1 MMNLNSTSNVALL
14 SNHGT
19 SAYETGTQSYSSNAL
34 RSYNPDGKR
43 RRKPSTTSAMR
54 TDMVVMLMNAF
65 PGIRRVKIHDSGI
78 EFQARVRLQGGGIV
92 YRTAGVKENKSAWED
107 FNRWSTDLETLP
119 NGEWRGKR
127 KDKEKVWVI
136 EIDDIMEFV
145 KKLDEQIILTAP
157 GKFVEDY
164 PCIEIYDDYRE

>member
-1 MMNLNSTSNVALL
+1 MKFIIERTSQW
-14 SNHGT
+14 GC
-19 SAYETGTQSYSSNAL
+19 ET
-34 RSYNPDGKR
+34 P
-43 RRKPSTTSAMR
+43 P
-54 TDMVVMLMNAF
+54 
-65 PGIRRVKIHDSGI
+65 I
-78 EFQARVRLQGGGIV
+78 EGATRELVTRYD
-92 YRTAGVKENKSAWED
+92 YRTAGVKENKSAWEN
-107 FNRWSTDLETLP
+107 FNRWNTDLEPLP

>member
-1 MMNLNSTSNVALL
+1 MKFIIERTSQW
-14 SNHGT
+14 GC
-19 SAYETGTQSYSSNAL
+19 ET
-34 RSYNPDGKR
+34 P
-43 RRKPSTTSAMR
+43 P
-54 TDMVVMLMNAF
+54 
-65 PGIRRVKIHDSGI
+65 I
-78 EFQARVRLQGGGIV
+78 EGATRELVTRYD

-107 FNRWSTDLETLP
+107 FNRWSTDLEPLP

-164 PCIEIYDDYRE
+164 PCIEIYDDCRE